1 MHEAAER
8 RLGGDERA
16 LGRRARAA
24 RVRVPASRDPRLDR
38 RDARGRRRAAVRAA
52 ARLHL
57 DAGGVRGEETMQV
70 CVCLIFNFVVAKNVS
85 MIEVVLAAAHDY
97 V

>member
-1 MHEAAER
+1 
-8 RLGGDERA
+8 
-16 LGRRARAA
+16 
-24 RVRVPASRDPRLDR
+24 
-38 RDARGRRRAAVRAA
+38 
-52 ARLHL
+52 
-57 DAGGVRGEETMQV
+57 MQV